1 MKIEDYHRHKAIGA
15 SGLKAFA
22 KSPARYFAD
31 FLDPQ
36 APPRVVTPA
45 LKFGSAWHCAL
56 FEPEEFG
63 SRYATMPEGLD
74 CRTKE
79 GKAAHAAL
87 IESGREVLD
96 FDDFSAISEMTA
108 VMRSDREWAR
118 LTDGI
123 AWHAEKSFFY
133 GDELSGV
140 DLKIRPDFFC
150 LPCEKY
156 PSSAIIDGKTCIDAS
171 PEGFGRDAFRL
182 GYWLQA
188 ALYCDV
194 LQKTL
199 NTESRPEFFLAAQ
212 EKSYPYLVKIYR
224 VTDEQIEFG
233 REQYSELL
241 PDVIA
246 CQKSGIWP
254 GYGGIEDL
262 NTPRAAQ
269 FLLDQGAGIIEKI
282 EFTGG
287 SENA

>member
-1 MKIEDYHRHKAIGA
+1 MKIEDYHRHPAIGA

-31 FLDPQ
+31 YLDPQ

-45 LKFGSAWHCAL
+45 LKFGPAWHCAL
-56 FEPEEFG
+56 FEPGEYLA
-63 SRYATMPEGLD
+63 RYTAMPEGLD
-74 CRTKE
+74 RRTKE

-96 FDDFSAISEMTA
+96 FDDFSAISEMID
-108 VMRSDREWAR
+108 VIRSDREWAR
-118 LTDGI
+118 LTDGC

-133 GDELSGV
+133 GDALSGV
-140 DLKIRPDFFC
+140 DLKIRPDAFC
-150 LPCEKY
+150 FPCEKY
-156 PSSAIIDGKTCIDAS
+156 QSSAIIDGKTCLDAS
-171 PEGFGRDAFRL
+171 QEGFGRDAFRL
-182 GYWLQA
+182 FYWMQA

-194 LQKTL
+194 LQATL
-199 NTESRPEFFLAAQ
+199 NTASRPEFFLAAQ
-212 EKSYPYLVKIYR
+212 EKAYPYLVKIYR

-233 REQYSELL
+233 REQYREML
-241 PDVIA
+241 PGVME

-254 GYGGIEDL
+254 GYGVIEDL

-269 FLLDQGAGIIEKI
+269 FLMDQGAGIIEKI

-287 SENA
+287 S